1 MSDNSPFSGFSPK
14 AIDFLRGLSANNDRA
29 WFADHKDVYEAE
41 VLAPMRALLA
51 ELGPAMLAIDPE
63 FDLDPRSGAV
73 SRIYRD
79 IRFSRDKSPFRPK
92 QWIVFKRQA
101 KDWAGRPA
109 FFLEFGPNGYR
120 HGLGYYAAS
129 ARTMAAVRAR
139 LAAKP
144 GEFLAA
150 MAAARG
156 AGYGLEGELYK
167 RPRPP
172 LDQPEEIQQWHRRKN
187 VCLVRDQALDQAFHG
202 PALTENLKAAFAAL
216 APLYRFLVEDD
227 QAD

>member
-1 MSDNSPFSGFSPK
+1 
-14 AIDFLRGLSANNDRA
+14 
-29 WFADHKDVYEAE
+29 
-41 VLAPMRALLA
+41 
-51 ELGPAMLAIDPE
+51 
-63 FDLDPRSGAV
+63 
-73 SRIYRD
+73 
-79 IRFSRDKSPFRPK
+79 
-92 QWIVFKRQA
+92 
-101 KDWAGRPA
+101 
-109 FFLEFGPNGYR
+109 
-120 HGLGYYAAS
+120 
-129 ARTMAAVRAR
+129 MAAVRAR